1 MSLLIERFN
10 YTPINRQSVEGKR
23 LYALPDGT
31 KVPSV
36 TTILDKTK
44 SQEKIDALNNW
55 KKRVGEAKAQEIV
68 TEASGRGTRM
78 HKFLEDYVKSGIVNE
93 PGTNPYSKQSH
104 IMAKHVIEKG
114 LCNVNEIWG
123 VEVPLY
129 YPGLYAGTTD
139 GCGLHLNDQS
149 ILDYKQTNKPKKEE
163 WIEDYYLQLT
173 AYALAH
179 NQVHGTNICKG
190 VVLMCVSP
198 KMNDKLEV
206 IEQPVYQE
214 FILKPQDFSYWE
226 SKWWD
231 RVEQYYGK
239 NW

>member
-1 MSLLIERFN
+1 MTLLKERFV
-10 YTPINRQSVEGKR
+10 YTPIDRKSVEGKR

-44 SQEKIDALNNW
+44 SQDKIDALNNW

-68 TEASGRGTRM
+68 TEAAGRGTRM
-78 HKFLEDYVKSGIVNE
+78 HKFLEDYVKTGVINE
-93 PGTNPYSKQSH
+93 PGTNPYSIESH
-104 IMAKHVIEKG
+104 KMAKVVIEQG
-114 LCNVNEIWG
+114 LSNVNEVWG

-139 GCGLHLNDQS
+139 GCGLHLNDES
-149 ILDYKQTNKPKKEE
+149 IIDYKQTNKAKKEE

-179 NQVHGTNICKG
+179 NEVYGTGIRKG
-190 VVLMCVSP
+190 VVLMCIKP
-198 KMNDKLEV
+198 KTDTD
-206 IEQPVYQE
+206 IPVYQE
-214 FILKPQDFSYWE
+214 FILKPEDFSYWE
-226 SKWWD
+226 ARWWD
-231 RVEQYYGK
+231 RVEKYYK
-239 NW
+239 QM

>member
-1 MSLLIERFN
+1 MSLLIERYN

-104 IMAKHVIEKG
+104 IMAKHVIDKG
-114 LCNVNEIWG
+114 LVNVNEIWG

-179 NQVHGTNICKG
+179 NEVHGTNIRKG

-198 KMNDKLEV
+198 KMNEKLEV
-206 IEQPVYQE
+206 IEEPVYQE
-214 FILKPQDFSYWE
+214 FILKPENFSYWE
-226 SKWWD
+226 GKWWD

-239 NW
+239 N